1 MNKYQEYLLNGDIP
15 IWRCCLPE
23 EGADAKNF
31 YGKFD
36 KTADTFTITQ
46 DKDINLVEYSL
57 IITKHDFLEHLEQVD
72 VWKNGAWE
80 ELAITEIEIT
90 TRGEAK
96 KFPCYRIN
104 VDFRNRIDKIRFRFK
119 GGLIDDYI
127 MKLQYVEADKET
139 YYAEQAKLARE
150 NLIKTAAIK
159 HSTGNDLVNI
169 YFQPCCDEYERTE
182 ISLYHDGQML
192 AKYKVEDGA
201 YFKSIGGLAYGTYE
215 YILKQFGK
223 NDRVLF
229 ESDRIKFSI
238 SEPNYGGKGV
248 VYWN

>member
-1 MNKYQEYLLNGDIP
+1 MNKYQEYLLQGM
-15 IWRCCLPE
+15 RSKEFYFSLCCPLE
-23 EGADAKNF
+23 EESSGKSF
-31 YGKFD
+31 YGNFD
-36 KTADTFTITQ
+36 KATDTFTITQ
-46 DKDINLVEYSL
+46 SSNINLLKYVLLISQREPTFDKVFVE
-57 IITKHDFLEHLEQVD
+57 
-72 VWKNGAWE
+72 KNGESE
-80 ELAITEIEIT
+80 EIATADYKFGNRT
-90 TRGEAK
+90 
-96 KFPCYRIN
+96 FPCCFRIV
-104 VDFRNRIDKIRFRFK
+104 VDFNDRADKIRFHFK
-119 GGLIDDYI
+119 GDLADDYI
-127 MKLQYVEADKET
+127 LKLQYVEADKDA
-139 YYAEQAKLARE
+139 YYAEQAKTARE
-150 NLIKTAAIK
+150 NLIKAAAIK

-229 ESDRIKFSI
+229 ESDKIKFSI
-238 SEPNYGGKGV
+238 SAPNYGGKGV